1 MYLVKGIIASMTRA
15 IIVTK
20 SVASHNRTLEV
31 KWKLPKMIF
40 LNKFTVREAYFV
52 RT

>member
-1 MYLVKGIIASMTRA
+1 MYLDKGIIVSMTRA

-31 KWKLPKMIF
+31 KWK
-40 LNKFTVREAYFV
+40 T
-52 RT
+52 T

>member
-1 MYLVKGIIASMTRA
+1 MYLVKGIVSMTRA

-31 KWKLPKMIF
+31 KWK
-40 LNKFTVREAYFV
+40 T
-52 RT
+52 T

>member
-1 MYLVKGIIASMTRA
+1 MDLVKGIISMTRA

-31 KWKLPKMIF
+31 KWK
-40 LNKFTVREAYFV
+40 T
-52 RT
+52 T